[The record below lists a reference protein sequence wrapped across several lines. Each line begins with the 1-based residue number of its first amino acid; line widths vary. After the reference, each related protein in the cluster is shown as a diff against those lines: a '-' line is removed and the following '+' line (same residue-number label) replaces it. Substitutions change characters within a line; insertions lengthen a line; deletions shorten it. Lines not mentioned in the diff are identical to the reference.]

1 MKLFSALYN
10 GLMNF
15 ENNFCCIPY
24 IAKLG
29 VGVQFPAKTSI
40 IRRENELFVISP
52 GPLEAEAE
60 LLNEYK
66 LNFISPNNFHH
77 FHLKAMQQRFPEAK
91 FYGGMRAKK
100 QCGVDL
106 QPLKNLEGLDF
117 LKIEGNDLL
126 GERVFYHPESKH
138 LITTDIVFNM
148 HHKMNPA
155 TRIATTMAGTY
166 HKLATSRLVLMT
178 MDDRGAYRSSLQA
191 LLNWDFETVVVNHG
205 DNISKEEF
213 KSFLYEE

>member
-148 HHKMNPA
+148 HHKMNPRHLSEFWMIEPEVA
-155 TRIATTMAGTY
+155 FADLDEVADLGARYIQYMIQHALEHCADEIEFFNRFIEKGLKD
-166 HKLATSRLVLMT
+166 KLENVL
-178 MDDRGAYRSSLQA
+178 A
-191 LLNWDFETVVVNHG
+191 
-205 DNISKEEF
+205 
-213 KSFLYEE
+213 